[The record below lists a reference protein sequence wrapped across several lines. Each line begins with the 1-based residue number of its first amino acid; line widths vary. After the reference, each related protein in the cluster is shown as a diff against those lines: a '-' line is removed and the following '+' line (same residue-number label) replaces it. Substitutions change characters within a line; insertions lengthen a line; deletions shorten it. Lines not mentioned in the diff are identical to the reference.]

1 MEMLIW
7 PMNDLSDCDLLS
19 LLAGKLIGK
28 SLSDFDD
35 LRNTEVNDFR
45 WRMKVFANQIAQ
57 ARRVQL

>member
-1 MEMLIW
+1 MLFI
-7 PMNDLSDCDLLS
+7 CLLV
-19 LLAGKLIGK
+19 AGKLIGK

-57 ARRVQL
+57 ARRVTL

>member
-1 MEMLIW
+1 MI
-7 PMNDLSDCDLLS
+7 LLS
-19 LLAGKLIGK
+19 LRAGKLIDK